1 MPGTQSKASRYEK
14 PGKRDPLKEEKAN
27 QTKWIQK
34 CHTGVLELTE
44 QNKTIVHIFQ
54 NLIRDIE
61 TVLKPQIQQVK
72 YSVCAM
78 KTVVEG
84 TNVQISH
91 SK

>member
-1 MPGTQSKASRYEK
+1 MGSNSQSKASRHGTQSKASRHGK
-14 PGKRDPLKEEKAN
+14 PGKQDPLKKEKAN

-34 CHTGVLELTE
+34 WHTGVLELTE

-61 TVLKPQIQQVK
+61 TFLKPQIEQVK

-78 KTVVEG
+78 KTA
-84 TNVQISH
+84 
-91 SK
+91 